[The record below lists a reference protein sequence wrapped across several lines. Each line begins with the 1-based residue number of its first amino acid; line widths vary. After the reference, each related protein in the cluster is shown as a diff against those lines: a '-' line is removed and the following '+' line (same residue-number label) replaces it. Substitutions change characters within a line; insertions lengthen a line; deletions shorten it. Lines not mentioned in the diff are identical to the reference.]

1 MSNRRWY
8 YCLPLAG
15 MALSLWYVKNAFA
28 DVVYSDYIR
37 LVNSYLP
44 DVWNPDK
51 FFVGDI
57 FTRIP
62 LNYLARIINTT
73 FFDYRI
79 RFDQGLG
86 ILSMGLAA
94 MLITS
99 YCVKKNIS
107 AGWFLCL
114 MAMTFSLNK
123 WEMMINGSGW
133 IHFFAFVGFY
143 CHYLVLE
150 RMWTGQEKQGDHLR
164 CLLFPWVLTLAVA
177 GPYCAIYTIT
187 ILLVYGA
194 RALTEWVE
202 TKKWQRRYTA
212 YSVSALIPLF
222 LYIWSNAQ
230 VDEGNH
236 GMAEITLG
244 EQLASDPLYLV
255 RFLIKSFASM
265 VIDKESAEKFF
276 TGNLP
281 YILLGLLVM
290 GMYVLALWLQ
300 IRYRLYKETVFP
312 GILLVSGILNHML
325 IWYSRWA
332 FLQEAY
338 GMSSR
343 YALQFQIGIFGIILT
358 FALAGK
364 KLRTDPSSLFR
375 KTVSVVTAASLAVV
389 LAGNGCTAIEEIKK
403 APSRRYICL
412 HRAEVARVFEYVSD
426 EVLRQTFEFRT
437 YDPESGKAVRN
448 ALEILKKNKWNVFRE

>member
-8 YCLPLAG
+8 YCLPVVG
-15 MALSLWYVKNAFA
+15 MVLSIWYVKNAFA

-73 FFDYRI
+73 LFDYRI

-94 MLITS
+94 ALMAS
-99 YCVKKNIS
+99 YCVKKSIG

-143 CHYLVLE
+143 YHYLVLD
-150 RMWTGQEKQGDHLR
+150 RMWTGKEKKGDHWR
-164 CLLFPWVLTLAVA
+164 CLLLPWILTLAVA
-177 GPYCAIYTIT
+177 GPYCAIYTVT
-187 ILLVYGA
+187 ILLIYGV
-194 RALTEWVE
+194 RVLKEWFE
-202 TKKWQRRYTA
+202 KRRWERRYIG
-212 YSVSALIPLF
+212 YSISALIPLF
-222 LYIWSNAQ
+222 IYIWSNAQ
-230 VDEGNH
+230 VEEGNH
-236 GMAEITLG
+236 GMADITLM
-244 EQLASDPLYLV
+244 EQLAADPWYLV
-255 RFLIKSFASM
+255 RFLVKSFASM
-265 VIDKESAEKFF
+265 AIDKESAEKFF
-276 TGNLP
+276 AGNLP
-281 YILLGLLVM
+281 YILLGLMIM
-290 GMYVLALWLQ
+290 GMYILALWFQ
-300 IRYRLYKETVFP
+300 VRYRLYRETIFP
-312 GILLVSGILNHML
+312 AVLIVSGILNHVL
-325 IWYSRWA
+325 IWFSRWA
-332 FLQEAY
+332 FLQEEY

-358 FALAGK
+358 YALVWERLKTDSSIIFRRGAAAAAAAG
-364 KLRTDPSSLFR
+364 
-375 KTVSVVTAASLAVV
+375 LAVV
-389 LAGNGCTAIEEIKK
+389 LAGNGCTVVEEIKK
-403 APSRRYICL
+403 APSRRYICE
-412 HRAEVARVFEYVSD
+412 HRMEVARVFEYVTD
-426 EVLRQTFEFRT
+426 EDLRLTFEYRT